1 MVVVVLPVVL
11 LEPTVPGRTWWVGTV
26 VVVVGLLP
34 VVVVVVLVHTLLS
47 NAPTPMYCA
56 LVKFKVTG
64 FCVAKASFW
73 AIKALLNA
81 ASPM

>member
-26 VVVVGLLP
+26 VVVWLLP

-47 NAPTPMYCA
+47 NAPIPMYWA